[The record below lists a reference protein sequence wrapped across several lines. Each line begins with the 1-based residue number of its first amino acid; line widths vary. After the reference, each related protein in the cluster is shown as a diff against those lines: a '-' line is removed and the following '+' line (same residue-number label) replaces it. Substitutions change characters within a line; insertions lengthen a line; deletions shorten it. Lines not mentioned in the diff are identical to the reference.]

1 MIEETARL
9 GCQACG
15 CTPVLLKN
23 IGTRTY
29 KVCNRCERAFD
40 LGLNAGYLIATGN
53 DLRGRKE

>member
-1 MIEETARL
+1 M
-9 GCQACG
+9 
-15 CTPVLLKN
+15 PVLLKN

-40 LGLNAGYLIATGN
+40 LGLNAGYLMATGN